1 MKISPLTK
9 TVATLTMLGLL
20 ACLSGC
26 GSIMNK
32 VQAGL
37 SESLTRSAL
46 NHDDAETVGA
56 ALPAYLLMLD
66 ASAEGKDPSADSL
79 CAAAK
84 LYGAYAG
91 GFVSEPVRQSKLAAR
106 AWRYGKA
113 GACKRNKGFCGAES
127 KPFEDLE
134 KLAQRWDED
143 DLDTMACFAG
153 AWAADIQ
160 ARADQ
165 PDAQADAPK
174 VRVIYERIAVLE
186 PGFNQ
191 GEAQM
196 ILGVMNSLLPP
207 AFGGKPEVG
216 AKHFL
221 QALEL
226 SNQQNLMAKVLYAQ
240 YYARLTFDQELHDKL
255 LNEVLQAN
263 TQAKD
268 LTLSNEIAKKR
279 ATGLLESGKDYF

>member
-1 MKISPLTK
+1 MKISLLTK
-9 TVATLTMLGLL
+9 IAFVSLFAML
-20 ACLSGC
+20 AGC

-32 VQAGL
+32 VQADL
-37 SESLTRSAL
+37 SQSLTASAL
-46 NHDDAETVGA
+46 NHDDPETVGA

-66 ASAEGKDPSADSL
+66 ASAEGKDPNADSL

-113 GACKRNKGFCGAES
+113 GACKRDERFCGAEN

-134 KLAQRWDED
+134 KLAARWDED
-143 DLDTMACFAG
+143 DISTMACFAG

-174 VRVIYERIAVLE
+174 VRVIYERIAALE

-207 AFGGKPEVG
+207 AFGGKPDVG
-216 AKHFL
+216 AKHF
-221 QALEL
+221 QKALEL

-240 YYARLTFDQELHDKL
+240 YYARLMFEQELHDKL
-255 LNEVLQAN
+255 LNEVLQAG

-268 LTLSNEIAKKR
+268 LTLTNEIAKQR
-279 ATGLLESGKDYF
+279 AAALLESGKDFF